1 MVDSSIV
8 ALAIVLVIIF
18 VIALGW
24 LTLVSRNKGGVVQA
38 RSPGLNRCP

>member
-8 ALAIVLVIIF
+8 VLAVVLVIMF

-24 LTLVSRNKGGVVQA
+24 LTLVSRNK
-38 RSPGLNRCP
+38 

>member
-24 LTLVSRNKGGVVQA
+24 LTLVSRNK
-38 RSPGLNRCP
+38 

>member
-8 ALAIVLVIIF
+8 VLGVVLVIVF

-24 LTLVSRNKGGVVQA
+24 LTLVSRNK
-38 RSPGLNRCP
+38 

>member
-8 ALAIVLVIIF
+8 VLAIVLVIIF

-24 LTLVSRNKGGVVQA
+24 LTLVSRDK
-38 RSPGLNRCP
+38 